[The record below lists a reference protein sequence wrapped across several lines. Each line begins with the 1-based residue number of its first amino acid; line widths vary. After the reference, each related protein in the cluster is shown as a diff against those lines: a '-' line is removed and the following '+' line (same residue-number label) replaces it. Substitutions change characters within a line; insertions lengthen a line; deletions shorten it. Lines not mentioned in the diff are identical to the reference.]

1 MRYSEGD
8 RVEYIGNVAETRG
21 AVAVV
26 RSVGDDGRYVVDF
39 PFAPGLDMCGS
50 VLRAATNEGNEEMAA
65 KARKTIV
72 THPDGT
78 VSTRTSRSAIYTY
91 AVEQIKDM
99 RAYAAGERAE
109 GVKVRAERERFIAA
123 VRAGKVAKRVGH
135 PGLGATDHYLIGEG
149 GEEWW
154 LGHEGGRNNIAP
166 VDRKASIRKTL
177 ADLAKRADGYD
188 LRAEDAEVGPEF
200 TYAVLRWSAN
210 YDNASRALSTWAD
223 WPYITVRVVPAEAA
237 E

>member
-1 MRYSEGD
+1 MGHSEGD

-109 GVKVRAERERFIAA
+109 GAKVRAERERFIAA
-123 VRAGKVAKRVGH
+123 VRAGKITKEAPNKMGR
-135 PGLGATDHYLIGEG
+135 THYNLMGEG
-149 GEEWW
+149 DESWW
-154 LGHEGGRNNIAP
+154 LGSEAEGEP
-166 VDRKASIRKTL
+166 LDRKEAVRRVL
-177 ADLAKRADGYD
+177 GDLAARADGYHK
-188 LRAEDAEVGPEF
+188 RADDAEAGPKF
-200 TYAVLRWSAN
+200 TYGVLRWSAN
-210 YDNASRALSTWAD
+210 YDNASRALSTFSD
-223 WPYITVRVVPAEAA
+223 WRHITVRVVPAEAA